1 MLAISFWSKMVL
13 NLLLATLFLYYIV
26 KTEQGCIESS
36 FFIAGKIISNLS
48 YADAIALKNS
58 NINELL
64 IVLNFLIIQKKRTLN
79 EISRRLSMRKQST
92 DTFQING
99 KNLIILLIFVYL
111 GHKHSCKNDQEVVV
125 KHQINLVWA
134 AFGKI

>member
-1 MLAISFWSKMVL
+1 MVL

-79 EISRRLSMRKQST
+79 EISRRL
-92 DTFQING
+92 FQ
-99 KNLIILLIFVYL
+99 
-111 GHKHSCKNDQEVVV
+111 
-125 KHQINLVWA
+125 
-134 AFGKI
+134 